1 MKSRIVIPGEEIA
14 TTEEFLAGDGTYE
27 SKGKIFSSFLGT
39 VNLDTGEKVASVEPI
54 NPLVLLKPEDIVI
67 ARVTDVRSSMVI
79 ADVVRVEGRDRK
91 ITGETMGALH
101 ISKISQGYTEDV
113 RREYRIGDIIRAQ
126 VEQVKPSLQLFTGRE
141 DLGVLLAL
149 CTRCRMPLVKKD
161 ENLFC
166 KNCQR
171 TEMRRA
177 SPEYGKYVF
186 DMEMMQKEEPK
197 I

>member
-1 MKSRIVIPGEEIA
+1 MEKKIVIPGEEIA
-14 TTEEFLAGDGTYE
+14 TTEEFLVGEGTYE
-27 SKGKIFSSFLGT
+27 SKGRIFSSFLGT
-39 VNLDTGEKVASVEPI
+39 VKLDASEKVATVEPL
-54 NPLVLLKPEDIVI
+54 NPLVTLNTGDIVI
-67 ARVTDVRSSMVI
+67 ARVTDVKNSMVL
-79 ADVVRVEGRDRK
+79 ADVVRVEGRERNVS
-91 ITGETMGALH
+91 GETMGSIH

-113 RREYRIGDIIRAQ
+113 WREYRIGDIIRAQ

-149 CTRCRMPLVKKD
+149 CTRCRMPLKKKD

-177 SPEYGKYVF
+177 SPDYGKYVF
-186 DMEMMQKEEPK
+186 DTEKTRKDRP
-197 I
+197 

>member
-1 MKSRIVIPGEEIA
+1 MESRIVIPGEEIA
-14 TTEEFLAGDGTYE
+14 TTEEFLAGEGTYE
-27 SKGKIFSSFLGT
+27 SKGKIYSSFLGT
-39 VNLDTGEKVASVEPI
+39 VKLDTSEKVASVEPV
-54 NPLVLLKPEDIVI
+54 NPLVLLNCGDIVI
-67 ARVTDVRSSMVI
+67 ARVTDVRSNMVL
-79 ADVVRVEGRDRK
+79 ADVVRVEGRERN
-91 ITGETMGALH
+91 ITGETMGAIH
-101 ISKISQGYTEDV
+101 ISKISRGYTEDV

-149 CTRCRMPLVKKD
+149 CTRCRMPLEKKD
-161 ENLFC
+161 KNLFC

-186 DMEMMQKEEPK
+186 DMEMIQKEEP
-197 I
+197 